1 MAKIT
6 LELTDTIIKVS
17 GPSSFL
23 PLNKAVGSSSKQ
35 FKIVLDTATATAD
48 LSKIGT
54 AADNTTLVFYGKSTD
69 YQASYTAKTGI
80 LNVLDNTRIVASL
93 PIPKLAADNV
103 KLHFTDYADAT
114 YVTLSK
120 PAVGSSSLVLSGQP
134 DLSGTTTVTLSS
146 SAATVN
152 EGSTVTYTAT
162 LDKVSAT
169 DLNIPYTVTGSK
181 GFTTAD
187 ITVSTLNTIKI
198 VAGSKTGALVLTAV
212 SDATTEG
219 AETVTVTLGA
229 VANVKLGVVTQST
242 IINDTSLTATV
253 PVNTAPINIS
263 ATLLTGTA
271 TAAADVFNIASGN
284 YTATIAGFNNG
295 DKLTFFSGASV
306 SMLSDA
312 NNADKTQQFQ
322 IEDPATGN
330 TAIITLT
337 GLTDAQD
344 AALFTKASFDLV
356 FGTGTL
362 A

>member
-6 LELTDTIIKVS
+6 LELTDTIISVS

-23 PLNKAVGSSSKQ
+23 PLNKEVGSSSKQ
-35 FKIVLDTATATAD
+35 FKIVLDTETATAD

-54 AADNTTLVFYGKSTD
+54 AADNTTLVFYKQSTD
-69 YQASYTAKTGI
+69 YNAVFNNKGFVEFRDKA
-80 LNVLDNTRIVASL
+80 DNHVVATL
-93 PIPKLAADNV
+93 PIAKADGSSALT
-103 KLHFTDYADAT
+103 KLHFADYATDVSVIKHVVGTGSKA
-114 YVTLSK
+114 VTTFTLDH
-120 PAVGSSSLVLSGQP
+120 AP
-134 DLSGTTTVTLSS
+134 DLLSTVTLSS
-146 SAATVN
+146 IAATVN
-152 EGSTVTYTAT
+152 EGSAVTYTAT
-162 LDKVSAT
+162 LDKAALT
-169 DLNIPYTVTGSK
+169 DLNISYTLGGNATAVTDY
-181 GFTTAD
+181 TT
-187 ITVSTLNTIKI
+187 TSTGTIKI
-198 VAGSKTGALVLTAV
+198 AAGALTGTLVLTAV
-212 SDATTEG
+212 PDAKTEG
-219 AETVTVTLGA
+219 AETVSVTLVA
-229 VANVKLGVVTQST
+229 ANVKLGTT
-242 IINDTSLTATV
+242 TAITTTINDTSTG
-253 PVNTAPINIS
+253 PINIS

-271 TAAADVFNIASGN
+271 TTAADVFNFASGN

-322 IEDPATGN
+322 IDDPATN
-330 TAIITLT
+330 STAIITLT

>member
-6 LELTDTIIKVS
+6 LELTDTIIRVS

-23 PLNKAVGSSSKQ
+23 PLNKEVGSSSKQ

-169 DLNIPYTVTGSK
+169 DLNIPYTVTGST

-198 VAGSKTGALVLTAV
+198 VAGSKTGTLVLTAV
-212 SDATTEG
+212 SDVTTESV

-229 VANVKLGVVTQST
+229 AAGVLAGATTTVTT
-242 IINDTSLTATV
+242 TINDTSLTATV
-253 PVNTAPINIS
+253 PVNIS